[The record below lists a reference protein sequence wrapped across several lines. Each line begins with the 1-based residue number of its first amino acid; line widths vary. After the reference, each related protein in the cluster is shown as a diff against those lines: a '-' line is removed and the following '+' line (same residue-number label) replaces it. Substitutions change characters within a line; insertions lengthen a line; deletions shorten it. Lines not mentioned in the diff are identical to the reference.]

1 MSAQDY
7 QLDLQIFAEGGAASG
22 DGTGAGVADG
32 GAGGTAAQPK
42 SARAAR
48 NNPLANVQYGKAP
61 QAEAEPVQQQEQVEA
76 QKGAQPASETV
87 DRKKAFEGLI
97 KGEYKDLFAE
107 RTQQII
113 NDRFKQTKILESQM
127 QQMEPMFQML
137 AQRYGV
143 EDPSDYAAIQKAI
156 ENDDGYYEAEAAERD
171 MPVAQ
176 LKQIKQMERENAQF
190 KRMQE
195 EQARQQNADR
205 IYQGWMQQAEQVKQ
219 TYGNFDLRSE
229 IGNPETGERFVGL
242 LRSGVDVKTAYEVIH
257 KDDIIGGAM
266 QYTAQRV
273 EKQVTD
279 SIRARGMRPQE
290 NGATG
295 NAAAVV
301 RKTDVRSLTRKDRDE
316 ISRRVMRGDRVEF

>member
-7 QLDLQIFAEGGAASG
+7 QLDLQLFAEGGAAG
-22 DGTGAGVADG
+22 GEGTGAGVADG
-32 GAGGTAAQPK
+32 GAGDTAAQPK

-48 NNPLANVQYGKAP
+48 NPLANVQYGKAP
-61 QAEAEPVQQQEQVEA
+61 QAEAESVQQPQQVEA
-76 QKGAQPASETV
+76 QASAQPARKAV
-87 DRKKAFEGLI
+87 DLDKAFDDLI
-97 KGEYKDLFAE
+97 KGDYKDAFQK
-107 RTQQII
+107 RTQRII
-113 NDRFKQTKILESQM
+113 NDRFKQTKALEGQL

-171 MPVAQ
+171 MSVAQ

-190 KRMQE
+190 HRMQQ
-195 EQARQQNADR
+195 EQERQQNADR
-205 IYQGWMQQAEQVKQ
+205 IYQGWLQQSEQVKQ
-219 TYGNFDLRSE
+219 IYGNFDLRSE
-229 IGNPETGERFVGL
+229 IGNTETGERFVSL
-242 LRSGVDVKTAYEVIH
+242 LRNGIDVKTAYEVIH

-301 RKTDVRSLTRKDRDE
+301 RKADVNSLTRKDRNE
-316 ISRRVMRGDRVEF
+316 IARRVMRGEKITF

>member
-7 QLDLQIFAEGGAASG
+7 QLDLQLFAEGGAAG
-22 DGTGAGVADG
+22 GEGTGAGVADG
-32 GAGGTAAQPK
+32 GAGDTAAQPK

-48 NNPLANVQYGKAP
+48 SNPLANVQYGKAP

-76 QKGAQPASETV
+76 QASAQPARETV
-87 DRKKAFEGLI
+87 DLDKAFDDLI
-97 KGEYKDLFAE
+97 KGDYKDAFQK
-107 RTQQII
+107 RTQRII
-113 NDRFKQTKILESQM
+113 NDRFKQTKALEGQL

-171 MPVAQ
+171 MSVAQ

-190 KRMQE
+190 RRMQQ
-195 EQARQQNADR
+195 EQERQQNADR
-205 IYQGWMQQAEQVKQ
+205 IYQGWLQQSEQVKQ
-219 TYGNFDLRSE
+219 IYGNFDLRSE
-229 IGNPETGERFVGL
+229 IGNTETGERFVSL
-242 LRSGVDVKTAYEVIH
+242 LRNGIDVKTAYEVIH

-301 RKTDVRSLTRKDRDE
+301 RKADVNSLTRKDRNE
-316 ISRRVMRGDRVEF
+316 IARRVMRGEKITF